1 MPAHHVDLLT
11 GIGPWGAI
19 IEGRRRK
26 PVVGSSNWF
35 VMVSPRLF
43 AVEVVLGRFIA
54 AVAEV
59 GLAIT
64 DFGFSFSVR

>member
-35 VMVSPRLF
+35 AIVSPRLF
-43 AVEVVLGRFIA
+43 AVEVVLGRPDSV
-54 AVAEV
+54 VAE
-59 GLAIT
+59 L
-64 DFGFSFSVR
+64 GFALT